1 MGNTEWY
8 LLNTWSVWNVPFGEK
23 TGGLLNSLVLGWE
36 LLSKTLTPWLLKC
49 LLQAVFSKTI
59 IGHKMKYLGWEILSK
74 TLTPWLLKCLL
85 QVFFFQNNYWP
96 FIPCE
101 PLCTACGL
109 LKLALQTLALKLLSF
124 LAMGSIE
131 SGRAIMARVRPSRK
145 FATSGLS

>member
-1 MGNTEWY
+1 
-8 LLNTWSVWNVPFGEK
+8 
-23 TGGLLNSLVLGWE
+23 
-36 LLSKTLTPWLLKC
+36 
-49 LLQAVFSKTI
+49 
-59 IGHKMKYLGWEILSK
+59 MKYLGWEILSK

-109 LKLALQTLALKLLSF
+109 LKLALQTLALKLLCFSRYWDRSS
-124 LAMGSIE
+124 LVAQSWPG
-131 SGRAIMARVRPSRK
+131 VRPSRK